1 MKDFL
6 KIMEWTGRYNDNNW
20 NRSLL
25 TYRFSNGSYIEF
37 FSAEMES
44 KLRGARRNILY
55 INEANNITFES
66 YHQLAVR
73 TSGEIWLD
81 FNPTN
86 EFWAHTELMN
96 DQDTEHIILTYK
108 DNEALPDTI
117 IHDIEAAEL
126 KAKTSTY
133 WANWWQVYGLGQV
146 GSLQDV
152 IFDQWK
158 QIDTIPE
165 KAELVGHGMDF
176 GFTNDPST
184 LVAIY
189 KYEGK
194 LIIDELLYRTNMT
207 NNDLGNF
214 LKSIQ
219 FGRKELICDSAEPK
233 SIEELRLQ
241 GFNVRPAVKGADSI
255 KIGIDILKRYE
266 IQVTKN
272 STNLIKE
279 LRGYTWEKDNEGKLT
294 GKPIDSLNHC
304 FIGETLITTDKGFKR
319 IDEIKIGD
327 KVLTSKGYKK
337 VLHNFNN
344 GLKQVNKYSIQL
356 DTNVV
361 YLDGTI
367 NHKIKTNTSWTEL
380 SKLQKGQK
388 LYQHKPLIIKNTL
401 FTIKK
406 NILVE
411 VIKDYIQMFGNII
424 MVKYLKTIMCIMSM
438 GILTIMKYRILILF
452 IKHCILDLK
461 QKKDLKTILN
471 LQKNF
476 MQEELKQQK
485 NGTNQKMV
493 LNGTNNKLKRVGLI
507 DLLKIKYANNAERIT
522 QLDTQEFQNSV
533 IKTARLKH
541 LEIGESYNAI
551 VYDLMIE
558 ECHEYFANGVLV
570 HNCVDPMR
578 YVALL
583 KLNNRPSGKYST
595 ISI

>member
-1 MKDFL
+1 
-6 KIMEWTGRYNDNNW
+6 MEWTGRYNDNNW

-86 EFWAHTELMN
+86 EFWAHTELMS
-96 DQDTEHIILTYK
+96 DEDTEHIILTYK
-108 DNEALPDTI
+108 DNEALPETI

>member
-1 MKDFL
+1 
-6 KIMEWTGRYNDNNW
+6 MEWTGRYNDNNW

-86 EFWAHTELMN
+86 EFWAHTELMS
-96 DQDTEHIILTYK
+96 DEDTEHIILTYK